1 VNWVE
6 EKGRK
11 KKRVDRRYSKISI
24 ELALNINR
32 ISPLPEKENKNK
44 KIIKIR

>member
-1 VNWVE
+1 L
-6 EKGRK
+6 GRGERKK

-44 KIIKIR
+44 KIIIKIR